1 MIAFTFEK
9 LKIYYSCDP
18 ITTIIPKTSKT
29 SPVSLAFFHSLTFYK
44 LYSLIFIFSTLC
56 VVHDQIF
63 QWKLSRRRL
72 PITFVY
78 FVSHASAQALRPITF
93 TQRFR
98 TTRHLFS
105 IQLLWKPEILNVEDK
120 QTKFERSKGSS
131 FRIMQMLIDTSAIEQ
146 THGFALF
153 LRCWWMK
160 ATDIPVGLRQSM
172 TSLVYKLHT
181 DMLF

>member
-29 SPVSLAFFHSLTFYK
+29 SPVSLAFFHGLTFYK
-44 LYSLIFIFSTLC
+44 LYSLILIFSTLC

-63 QWKLSRRRL
+63 QRKLSRKRL
-72 PITFVY
+72 PTDL
-78 FVSHASAQALRPITF
+78 VSHASAQALRPITF

-105 IQLLWKPEILNVEDK
+105 IQLLWKPEILNIDDK
-120 QTKFERSKGSS
+120 QTKFDWSRGDLGRVSELCKRSFTRAQSS
-131 FRIMQMLIDTSAIEQ
+131 KHVD
-146 THGFALF
+146 
-153 LRCWWMK
+153 LRC
-160 ATDIPVGLRQSM
+160 
-172 TSLVYKLHT
+172 
-181 DMLF
+181 F

>member
-1 MIAFTFEK
+1 MAETRAIS
-9 LKIYYSCDP
+9 LRSVCKISGE
-18 ITTIIPKTSKT
+18 TIGILSE
-29 SPVSLAFFHSLTFYK
+29 YK
-44 LYSLIFIFSTLC
+44 RVVLVNNTVTYFNLCVYLFKQRDMSVMTRVPIFIFSTLC
-56 VVHDQIF
+56 VVHDQTF
-63 QWKLSRRRL
+63 QRKLSRRRL
-72 PITFVY
+72 PVTFVY
-78 FVSHASAQALRPITF
+78 FVSHASAQALRPIRF

-131 FRIMQMLIDTSAIEQ
+131 FRIMQIFIDTSAIEQ

-160 ATDIPVGLRQSM
+160 ATDIPAG
-172 TSLVYKLHT
+172 
-181 DMLF
+181 